1 MISIRS
7 PRALPLLVAGT
18 MFMEQLDGT
27 ILVTALPNI
36 AHSFDVTAA
45 ELDLSVSGY
54 LVTLA
59 VMIPASGWI
68 ADRFGPKRI
77 FGISI
82 GIFVVASILCGLS
95 HSIWELVAARILQGF
110 GGATMVPV
118 GRLIVLR
125 ETDKKDL
132 IKAIAYLTWPALS
145 APLLGPPL
153 GGLLTT
159 YASWHW
165 IFYINVP
172 LGLITLFLVWK
183 IVPHAKPAAGRGFD
197 IASFFLIGAAS
208 LGFLYGIEL
217 LGRSDTGFVPS
228 LALLVVAAVFTG
240 LAIRRGLSRPD
251 PLIPFS
257 AFKTLTFR
265 LSIRGGGVFR
275 SCLSAVPFLLP
286 LLFQVGFGLD
296 PVTSGTLLLA
306 VFAGNLGMKPA
317 TTWVLRTVGFR
328 RTMIGSALVALATMV
343 GCAALTVSTPHL
355 VLVALLFVSGL
366 ARSMQFTT
374 ISTLAFSEVP
384 KPQMAGANT
393 IFSMQQQGANACGV
407 AIAGAIA
414 RLASYARGEGATQSA
429 ADFHIAFLVIAA
441 IALIALIDFFR
452 VPKNAGA
459 ELH

>member
-7 PRALPLLVAGT
+7 ARALPLLVAGT

-36 AHSFDVTAA
+36 AHSFHVTAA

-68 ADRFGPKRI
+68 ANRFGPKRI
-77 FGISI
+77 FGLSI
-82 GIFVVASILCGLS
+82 TLFIVASMLCGLS
-95 HSIWELVAARILQGF
+95 HSQWQLVAARILQGF

-118 GRLIVLR
+118 GRLLVLR

-172 LGLITLFLVWK
+172 LGLIALFFVWK
-183 IVPHAKPAAGRGFD
+183 VVPNTKEVVRSSFD

-217 LGRSDTGFVPS
+217 LGRPASGFAAS
-228 LALLVVAAVFTG
+228 LGLLAFAVICGF
-240 LAIRRGLSRPD
+240 LAVRRGLTRAA

-257 AFKTLTFR
+257 AFKELTFR
-265 LSIRGGGVFR
+265 ISMRGGGVFR
-275 SCLSAVPFLLP
+275 GCLSAVPFLLP

-306 VFAGNLGMKPA
+306 VFAGNLGMKP
-317 TTWVLRTVGFR
+317 TTSWILRHVGFR
-328 RTMIGSALVALATMV
+328 RSMIVSACVAIATML
-343 GCAALTVSTPHL
+343 GCAALTGATPHL
-355 VLVALLFVSGL
+355 VIIGLLFVSGL

-374 ISTLAFSEVP
+374 VSTLAFSDVP
-384 KPQMAGANT
+384 KPQMASANT
-393 IFSMQQQGANACGV
+393 LFSIQQQGSNACGV
-407 AIAGAIA
+407 AVAGAIA
-414 RLASYARGEGATQSA
+414 RLSSYVREGGAAQTAT
-429 ADFHIAFLVIAA
+429 DFHVAFLVVAA
-441 IALIALIDFFR
+441 IALVAMTDFFR